1 MKNTSKKTM
10 TTKVAKSAPAAVLTL
25 AAAVEHIADTLTAS
39 DTIDTDAVRVQLI
52 DATKIAV
59 ADAKAAATADSAPVT
74 FRGQLDVVLKM
85 VDQALADCD
94 PITAKRIDDVLEDV
108 LDDLRRECE
117 DTQSQ
122 LQSLFAKRSGY
133 AGDYICNVKLL
144 DSRYSIKTA
153 SQMIA
158 DATDRKAQLTIELA
172 AQENGLKVARDLV
185 VGTNDKEAIAKKQA
199 SIDKALDEI
208 KRIKRMI
215 EMADEDIRHGQSFGN
230 ANDIAKIG
238 VELVQR
244 TNKGAFFVLEDDRC
258 EKTPTRLPK
267 TFCGP
272 IWIRLDVGSKLANGL
287 RPGDGL
293 PSLIQIRI
301 KDWNRKP
308 MFVKFVAS
316 K

>member
-1 MKNTSKKTM
+1 MKNTSKKT
-10 TTKVAKSAPAAVLTL
+10 TAKVTKSVPAAILTL
-25 AAAVEHIADTLTAS
+25 AAAVEHIADTLAS
-39 DTIDTDAVRVQLI
+39 SATIDVNAVRVDLI
-52 DATKIAV
+52 NATKIAV

-74 FRGQLDVVLKM
+74 FRGCLDTVLRM
-85 VDQALADCD
+85 VGEALAVCD
-94 PITAKRIDDVLEDV
+94 PITTKRIDDALEDA
-108 LDDLRRECE
+108 LDLLRCDCE
-117 DTQSQ
+117 DAQSQ

-133 AGDYICNVKLL
+133 AGDYVCNVKLL
-144 DSRYSIKTA
+144 DSRYAIKTA
-153 SQMIA
+153 KMIID
-158 DATDRKAQLTIELA
+158 DATERKAQLTVELA
-172 AQENGLKVARDLV
+172 AQENGLKAARDLV
-185 VGTNDKEAIAKKQA
+185 VGTNDKDAIAKRQA
-199 SIDKALDEI
+199 SIDKALAEI
-208 KRIKRMI
+208 KRINRMI
-215 EMADEDIRHGQSFGN
+215 EMTEEDIRHGQSFGN
-230 ANDIAKIG
+230 MNDIAKIG

-301 KDWNRKP
+301 KDWNHKP
-308 MFVKFVAS
+308 SFVKFVAS

>member
-1 MKNTSKKTM
+1 MKNTSKKM
-10 TTKVAKSAPAAVLTL
+10 TSKVAKSAPAAILTL
-25 AAAVEHIADTLTAS
+25 AAAVANIADTLATSA
-39 DTIDTDAVRVQLI
+39 TIDTNTIRVDLI
-52 DATKIAV
+52 NATKIAV
-59 ADAKAAATADSAPVT
+59 ADAKASATADSAPVT
-74 FRGQLDVVLKM
+74 FRDQLDTVLRM
-85 VDQALADCD
+85 IDHALASCD
-94 PITAKRIDDVLEDV
+94 PITANRIDSALEDV
-108 LDDLRRECE
+108 IDDLRCECE
-117 DTQSQ
+117 DAQSQ
-122 LQSLFAKRSGY
+122 LQNLFAKRSGY
-133 AGDYICNVKLL
+133 AGDYVCNVKLL
-144 DSRYSIKTA
+144 DSRYAIKTA
-153 SQMIA
+153 RQMIT
-158 DATDRKAQLTIELA
+158 DATERKAQLTVDLA

-185 VGTNDKEAIAKKQA
+185 VDANDKESVAKRQS
-199 SIDKALDEI
+199 SIDKALAEI
-208 KRIKRMI
+208 KRINRLI
-215 EMADEDIRHGQSFGN
+215 EMADEDIRYGQSFGN

-244 TNKGAFFVLEDDRC
+244 TNKGAFFVLEDDKC

-293 PSLIQIRI
+293 PSFIQIRI